1 MKGVIRA
8 LIGLLTLGIGLV
20 IAVPGAAARTP
31 PVGPAGS
38 ITAVAAAAPAGLP
51 AWPVI
56 RQGSVGQ
63 PVRSLQYLLIA
74 HGAKLA
80 VDGIFGSRTT
90 AAVRTF
96 QRTHG
101 LVVDGVVGPLTWRS
115 VIITVRYGSVGSAVK
130 AVQDQANFRG
140 GRGEG
145 PPVLSVDGIFGSK
158 TQRWVM
164 GFQGVAAQDFQG
176 VAVDGIVGPVTWQLL
191 ISGYLSG

>member
-1 MKGVIRA
+1 MRSVIRV
-8 LIGLLTLGIGLV
+8 LIGLLALGIGLV
-20 IAVPGAAARTP
+20 LVAPGAAARTLAR
-31 PVGPAGS
+31 GPTDGV
-38 ITAVAAAAPAGLP
+38 TAVAVTASAELP
-51 AWPVI
+51 AWPNI

-63 PVRSLQYLLIA
+63 PVRSLQYLLNA
-74 HGAKLA
+74 RGACLA
-80 VDGIFGSRTT
+80 VDGIFGPRTN

-96 QRTHG
+96 QSTHG
-101 LVVDGVVGPLTWRS
+101 LVVDGIVGPQTWRS

-145 PPVLSVDGIFGSK
+145 PPVLDVDGIFGSK
-158 TQRWVM
+158 TRGWVM
-164 GFQGVAAQDFQG
+164 AFQGVAAQDFQG